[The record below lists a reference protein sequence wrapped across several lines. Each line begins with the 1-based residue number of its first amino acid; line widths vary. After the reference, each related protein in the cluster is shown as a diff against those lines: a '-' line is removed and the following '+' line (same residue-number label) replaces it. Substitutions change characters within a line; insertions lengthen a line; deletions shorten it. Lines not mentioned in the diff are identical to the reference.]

1 MPFDAVLGQQQAVNQ
16 LRTALRSGHLAH
28 AYLFSGIEGIGKCT
42 TAVAFAKALNCHA
55 HADDS
60 CDNCVACRKTE
71 KRLHPD
77 FFFIEPDK
85 NVIKI
90 EQVRDIQKKIIFKP
104 MEGRNKVVII
114 DQAEK
119 LNLHAANCLLKT
131 LEEPPDDTVLI
142 LVASTALPLLP
153 TILSRCQSIRFAPLG
168 VEALRSF
175 LERRGGSENAGFIA
189 AFAQGS
195 IKRALVLLETEFLS
209 RRRELIQLLVAGS
222 AGSCEPLFHLANVA
236 TEEQQELP
244 QILEFLQTW
253 YRDLYMLMSGF
264 PAEKLYNRDMLVEMQ
279 EALQRETREQILK
292 RLKKLQWIHAHRTIN
307 INYTMA
313 LESMLLQSM

>member
-1 MPFDAVLGQQQAVNQ
+1 MPFDAVLGQHQAINQ

-28 AYLFSGIEGIGKCT
+28 AYLFSGIEGIGKFT
-42 TAVAFAKALNCHA
+42 AAVAFAKALNCLT

-60 CDNCVACRKTE
+60 CDNCAACRKTE

-77 FFFIEPDK
+77 VFFIEPDK
-85 NVIKI
+85 NIIKI

-104 MEGRNKVVII
+104 LEGRKKVVII

-153 TILSRCQSIRFAPLG
+153 TILSRCQSVRFAPLSA
-168 VEALRSF
+168 EMISF
-175 LERRGGSENAGFIA
+175 FLKRRGRSEDDGFIA
-189 AFAQGS
+189 ALAQGS

-209 RRRELIQLLVAGS
+209 RRRELIKLLVAGS
-222 AGSCEPLFHLANVA
+222 TGSCEPLFHLAKVA

-253 YRDLYMLMSGF
+253 YRDLYILMSGF
-264 PAEKLYNRDMLVEMQ
+264 PAEKLYNRDMLAEMQ
-279 EALQRETREQILK
+279 EALQSETRELILK

-307 INYTMA
+307 INYTVA